1 MSVRSVLKSFF
12 ETGKRPTQL
21 QFADLIDSLAHL
33 QDDVISKAE
42 AEAGISTTPRIFT
55 AERVKQAIAALA
67 AAGPGG
73 ATYDGHELFWCILRN
88 TGTGWELLNDGD
100 HTPYNVVSCTNDSNK
115 ITINYG
121 KTYAEVGSIVIV
133 PDDELNGTYSAGP
146 KGLLTGA
153 EFFLKQPMP
162 SISGRLLFSGGVWS
176 AAALQS
182 AGSMV
187 LSGTFPN
194 FTITHTG
201 DDCASNPPLFVQAN
215 TRAMGPITDQSIAAT
230 NTRIYLDPGYSPV
243 DSHRVFFTR
252 ERNRLQQF
260 IALNPNSLS
269 GTFINWWVIGVN
281 KL

>member
-1 MSVRSVLKSFF
+1 MSDRNTLKSYFN
-12 ETGKRPTQL
+12 TGDRPTEA
-21 QFADLIDSLAHL
+21 QFADLIDSLLHK
-33 QDDVISKAE
+33 QDDLVSQAE
-42 AEAGISTTPRIFT
+42 AEAGVATTPRTWT
-55 AERVKQAIAALA
+55 AERIKQAIAALA
-67 AAGPGG
+67 GGG
-73 ATYDGHELFWCILRN
+73 ATYDGHEFFWCILRN
-88 TGTGWELLNDGD
+88 TGTGWQLLDDGD

-133 PDDELNGTYSAGP
+133 PDDELNGTYTAGP

-153 EFFLKQPMP
+153 EFFLKQAMP

-201 DDCASNPPLFVQAN
+201 DDCASNPPMFVQAN

-230 NTRIYLDPGYSPV
+230 NTRIYLDPGYTAV
-243 DSHRVFFTR
+243 DSHRLFFTR

-260 IALNPNSLS
+260 IPLNPTSLS
-269 GTFINWWVIGVN
+269 GTFINWWVLGVN
-281 KL
+281 KLAI